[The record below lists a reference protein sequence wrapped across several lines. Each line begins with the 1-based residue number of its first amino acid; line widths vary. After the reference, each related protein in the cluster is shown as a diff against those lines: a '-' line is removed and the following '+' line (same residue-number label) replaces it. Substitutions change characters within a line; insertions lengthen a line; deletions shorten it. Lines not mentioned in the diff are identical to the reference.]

1 MKPSIK
7 IAIVC
12 SIISIGITLVFFFAG
27 KFQQGYEAGPFVNLF
42 LLLTSIAGGVF
53 IVKKKENFIDR
64 SFLEDI
70 KFAMQGGIMFTIF
83 VSLFVYYYHSKLDT
97 SIIDAKVA
105 ALMENSDK
113 NVPDE
118 ATYKVLQ
125 KGDKTWQDKTFM
137 DYKENQEDQFRS
149 MVSAEAF
156 ALVHVLV
163 GMLLTLFFSVFVTLI
178 LRKVVLRQ

>member
-1 MKPSIK
+1 MKPSVK

-12 SIISIGITLVFFFAG
+12 SIISIGFTLAFYYAG

-42 LLLTSIAGGVF
+42 LLLTAISGGVF
-53 IVKKKENFIDR
+53 IVKKNENFRER

-70 KFAMQGGIMFTIF
+70 KYAMQGGIIFTIF
-83 VSLFVYYYHSKLDT
+83 VSLFVYYYNLKMDT

-105 ALMENSDK
+105 LLMENSDK

-118 ATYKVLQ
+118 LTYKILQ
-125 KGDKTWQDKTFM
+125 KNDITWQDKTFM
-137 DYKENQEDQFRS
+137 DYKENQEDQFRGF
-149 MVSAEAF
+149 VSAKAY
-156 ALVHVLV
+156 ALVYAVV
-163 GMLLTLFFSVFVTLI
+163 GMLLTLFFSIFVTLI